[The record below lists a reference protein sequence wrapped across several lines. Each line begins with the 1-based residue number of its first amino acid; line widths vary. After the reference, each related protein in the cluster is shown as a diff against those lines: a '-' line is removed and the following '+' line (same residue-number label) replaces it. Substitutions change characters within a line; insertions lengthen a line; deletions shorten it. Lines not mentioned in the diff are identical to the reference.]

1 MGKKTKKKNNLKED
15 IIMENNNT
23 EELNQNIEEV
33 TEVTETVE
41 KVIESAEEV
50 SETVE
55 ENIETIEEE
64 NKTVEEVTE
73 TTAPEVIEPNTDE
86 SVENNEV
93 IGKLFGYEKLYIRKE
108 ASKESEPEGIVT
120 NKDSLFIDLENS
132 TEEFY
137 KVRTSTGLDGYC
149 MKKFV
154 KMD

>member
-33 TEVTETVE
+33 TELT
-41 KVIESAEEV
+41 
-50 SETVE
+50 ETVE

-64 NKTVEEVTE
+64 SKTVEEVTE
-73 TTAPEVIEPNTDE
+73 TTELEVIEPNTDE

-108 ASKESEPEGIVT
+108 ASTESEPEGIVT